1 MQRSQVRAAVSG
13 LVRRGARVTVGLARP
28 SSRPRYAAAV
38 RRHLTTPP
46 RPHTGERCR
55 ACGAAR
61 PKVRT
66 ITSSKNAHRVC
77 EVRICRRCGH
87 VANPQNLR
95 DYGEFEHIDKLPMR
109 ARVGTEKQ
117 GGREF
122 QMARMAAEIMGRPDL
137 DVLVYGAGRS
147 LDNRHIE
154 KLAGVR
160 NVAIGDVMSL
170 REDAEFIDIT
180 APATRTF
187 SLVIACEVIEHFLD
201 PRTEFPALLKFLDKD
216 GLLVCSTN
224 IYDGGDLEKQ
234 NYIFVPGHTS
244 YYTPKALAH
253 LARANGFHLDFRVPE
268 VALGYGGPRKRYVF
282 LTRDRSLLTDIA
294 CYFGT
299 HLYAASDPPRKSKI
313 LSRPAGQEKAEGQA

>member
-1 MQRSQVRAAVSG
+1 M
-13 LVRRGARVTVGLARP
+13 L
-28 SSRPRYAAAV
+28 
-38 RRHLTTPP
+38 
-46 RPHTGERCR
+46 
-55 ACGAAR
+55 
-61 PKVRT
+61 
-66 ITSSKNAHRVC
+66 
-77 EVRICRRCGH
+77 ICRRCGH

-109 ARVGTEKQ
+109 ARVGTETQ

-122 QMARMAAEIMGRPDL
+122 AMAEMATEIMGRSGH

-154 KLAGVR
+154 RLDAVD
-160 NVAIGDVMSL
+160 NVAVGDVMHL
-170 REDAEFIDIT
+170 RDDAEFVDIT

-201 PRTEFPALLKFLDKD
+201 PRTEFPALLKYLDKD

-234 NYIFVPGHTS
+234 RYIFVPGHTS

-282 LTRDRSLLTDIA
+282 LTRDPALLTDIA

-313 LSRPAGQEKAEGQA
+313 LPRSAKNDKPADQA